1 MTMTVPSLSF
11 GTPLKGGMGEDHITF
26 SSPDSFNLAS
36 PHYYTRGKIEVWD
49 FIRDQGLNFHLGN
62 AVKYISR
69 AGHKFDK
76 TEDLKKAIIYLQNE
90 LDHAERPH
98 LSRPAPHLPD
108 NSGKGIP
115 INLSG
120 WEFNQ
125 SGNAD

>member
-1 MTMTVPSLSF
+1 MTAPSLSF
-11 GTPLKGGMGEDHITF
+11 GTPLKGGMGEDHIVF
-26 SSPDSFNLAS
+26 SPPDTINLSS

-69 AGHKFDK
+69 AGHKFNK

-90 LDHAERPH
+90 LDNAERPH
-98 LSRPAPHLPD
+98 LSRPASYIPD
-108 NSGKGIP
+108 EPSRGIP
-115 INLSG
+115 FDVSS
-120 WEFNQ
+120 WEFER